1 MIQSLKR
8 PILNFVYKYGQL
20 ETKAKVDPVFV
31 IFLNEMMT
39 WLQDALKGYFMKV
52 KIVRKPQQLGI
63 RMQSLRVRVGTK
75 IPLVL
80 SHLRVILDAGWVDN

>member
-31 IFLNEMMT
+31 VFLNKMMT
-39 WLQDALKGYFMKV
+39 WLQDTLKGYFMKV
-52 KIVRKPQQLGI
+52 KIV
-63 RMQSLRVRVGTK
+63 
-75 IPLVL
+75 
-80 SHLRVILDAGWVDN
+80 